1 MTSIPTTS
9 YTSPFESGEWGRMS
23 NLERLQWLRYFQHQI
38 KQSEVQ
44 ISKQFK
50 LDNAKMMRLAEAVAI
65 LESVCKDEFAL
76 LEKRAAY
83 NQAMHDLA
91 MDELLKSPT
100 FENKSFPAIVPFKR
114 KSSGDN

>member
-38 KQSEVQ
+38 KEDEVH

-50 LDNAKMMRLAEAVAI
+50 LDKAKMERLAEAVAI

-76 LEKRAAY
+76 LEKRMNY
-83 NQAMHDLA
+83 NVAMHELA
-91 MDELLKSPT
+91 MDEVLKNPHFDKLPFPSIIPYKP
-100 FENKSFPAIVPFKR
+100 KSK
-114 KSSGDN
+114 GGN